1 MDEQGARLHAVARLL
16 IMATTSTQA
25 EPARS
30 GLSPRQRRR
39 ISLSIQYVVFV
50 VVCLAVALLADW
62 PKIAQNFFNGKVAA
76 GMFPELFTVALKNT
90 LIFTI
95 SGYAIG
101 FVLGLVLALMRL
113 SSVTPYRVVALVYIE
128 IFRGLPA
135 LIIFLLLGFGLPIAF
150 PGFKL
155 PGDVYGTVALALGL
169 VAAAYMAESFR
180 AGIQAVPKGQMEAAR
195 SLGMKPGRAMLSIIL
210 PQAIRIVIPPLTN
223 ELILLFKDS
232 SLVFTL
238 GVTAATTELTKFGS
252 DTTIDQANS
261 TPLIVAGATYL
272 LITIPLGIVV
282 RRLEARQGR
291 KR

>member
-1 MDEQGARLHAVARLL
+1 MDGRRARHDPDAHLL
-16 IMATTSTQA
+16 IMTTTPTAA
-25 EPARS
+25 EPART

-39 ISLSIQYVVFV
+39 ISLGIQYAVFV
-50 VVCLAVALLADW
+50 LVLVAVGLLADW
-62 PKIAQNFFNGKVAA
+62 PRIFENFLNGKVAA
-76 GMFPELFTVALKNT
+76 GMFPTLFTVALKNT
-90 LIFTI
+90 LIFTVA
-95 SGYAIG
+95 GYVIG

-113 SSVTPYRVVALVYIE
+113 SSVAPYRVVALVYIE

-272 LITIPLGIVV
+272 LITIPLGFVV

>member
-1 MDEQGARLHAVARLL
+1 MTDTPTAA
-16 IMATTSTQA
+16 A

-39 ISLSIQYVVFV
+39 ISLGVQTVVGIIV
-50 VVCLAVALLADW
+50 VIAVILLADW
-62 PKIAQNFFNGKVAA
+62 PTIVNVFLNRDVAA
-76 GMFPELFTVALKNT
+76 LMIPELFTVALKNT
-90 LIFTI
+90 LIYTV
-95 SGYAIG
+95 SGYLLG

-113 SSVTPYRVVALVYIE
+113 SSLAPYRAVALVYIE

-155 PGDVYGTVALALGL
+155 PGQEYGTVALALGL

-195 SLGMKPGRAMLSIIL
+195 SLGMKPGRAMVSIIL
-210 PQAIRIVIPPLTN
+210 PQAIRIVTPPLTN

-238 GVTAATTELTKFGS
+238 GVTAATTELTKFGQ
-252 DTTIDQANS
+252 DLTVDQANS

-272 LITIPLGIVV
+272 LLTVPLGIVV
-282 RRLEARQGR
+282 RRLEARQR
-291 KR
+291 RDR

>member
-1 MDEQGARLHAVARLL
+1 MTDTP
-16 IMATTSTQA
+16 TTPTGVPEPA
-25 EPARS
+25 APARS

-39 ISLSIQYVVFV
+39 ISLIIQSVIGV
-50 VVCLAVALLADW
+50 VVLIAVILLADW
-62 PKIAQNFFNGKVAA
+62 GTIVEVFLNRDIAA
-76 GMFPELFTVALKNT
+76 MMIPELFTIALKNT
-90 LIFTI
+90 LIYTV
-95 SGYAIG
+95 SGYLLG

-113 SSVTPYRVVALVYIE
+113 SSLAPYRAFALVYIE

-155 PGDVYGTVALALGL
+155 PGQEYGTVAMALGL

-180 AGIQAVPKGQMEAAR
+180 AGIQAVPKGQLEAAR

-210 PQAIRIVIPPLTN
+210 PQAIRIVTPPLTN

-238 GVTAATTELTKFGS
+238 GVTAATTELTKFGQ
-252 DTTIDQANS
+252 DFTVDQANS

-272 LITIPLGIVV
+272 LLTIPLGIVV

>member
-1 MDEQGARLHAVARLL
+1 
-16 IMATTSTQA
+16 MAKPTTA
-25 EPARS
+25 EPAHS

-39 ISLSIQYVVFV
+39 VSLGIQYAVFV
-50 VVCLAVALLADW
+50 VILVAIVLLADW
-62 PKIAQNFFNGKVAA
+62 PRIAQNFFNGEVAR
-76 GMFPELFTVALKNT
+76 GMFPELFTIALKNT
-90 LIFTI
+90 VIFTI
-95 SGYAIG
+95 SGYVLG
-101 FVLGLVLALMRL
+101 FFLGLVLALMRL
-113 SSVTPYRVVALVYIE
+113 SSVGVYRAVALVYIE

-155 PGDVYGTVALALGL
+155 PGDIYGTVALALGL

-195 SLGMKPGRAMLSIIL
+195 SLGMRPGRAMISIIL

-252 DTTIDQANS
+252 DATIDNANS

>member
-1 MDEQGARLHAVARLL
+1 
-16 IMATTSTQA
+16 MAKPTTA

-39 ISLSIQYVVFV
+39 VSLGIQYAVFV
-50 VVCLAVALLADW
+50 VILVAIVLLADW
-62 PKIAQNFFNGKVAA
+62 PRIAQNFLNGEVAR
-76 GMFPELFTVALKNT
+76 GMFPELFTIALKNT
-90 LIFTI
+90 VIFTI
-95 SGYAIG
+95 SGYVLG
-101 FVLGLVLALMRL
+101 FFLGLVLALMRL
-113 SSVTPYRVVALVYIE
+113 SSVGVYRAVALVYIE

-155 PGDVYGTVALALGL
+155 PGDIYGTVALALGL

-195 SLGMKPGRAMLSIIL
+195 SLGMRPGRAMISIIL

-252 DTTIDQANS
+252 DATIDNANS